1 MAEVKLDQKVFLG
14 GYELSTRHTQVA
26 ESAEIEELDA
36 TTFGSDTK
44 IAEPGLKGYGL
55 SGEGL
60 WAGGDH
66 EIDDVLFDQQRV
78 RDLPVTI
85 AVLDGEVGSP
95 VRSVLAMIG
104 SYEFSGGHG
113 ELMTVSYEL
122 GAMDAPVHGRIL
134 HNAEATG
141 AVTGEPVELG
151 AVGTGQKVHGVLHVF
166 AGDSALTVK
175 IQSAD
180 RRGVHHA
187 REPDRLRRRR
197 HRHLACLPVGH
208 ARRRARFA
216 HLVAGHV
223 HQPQSPPFR
232 GDRSHPMRKN

>member
-1 MAEVKLDQKVFLG
+1 MPDVKLYQKVFLA
-14 GYELSTRHTQVA
+14 GYDLSTRHTQIA

-36 TTFGSDTK
+36 TTFGSHTK

-85 AVLDGEVGSP
+85 AMLGGDVGSP
-95 VRSVLAMIG
+95 ARSVLAMIG

-141 AVTGEPVELG
+141 VVTGEPVELG
-151 AVGTGQKVHGVLHVF
+151 AVGTGQKIYGVLHVF

-175 IQSAD
+175 IQSATD
-180 RRGVHHA
+180 EA
-187 REPDRLRRRR
+187 FTT
-197 HRHLACLPVGH
+197 PVSRIAFAAVATGIS
-208 ARRRARFA
+208 RAYQWATPVVAPASHTWWRATSANRKTRRFA
-216 HLVAGHV
+216 VIAAI
-223 HQPQSPPFR
+223 R
-232 GDRSHPMRKN
+232 

>member
-1 MAEVKLDQKVFLG
+1 MAQVKLDQKVFLG

-66 EIDDVLFDQQRV
+66 EIDDVLFDQQRA

-85 AVLDGEVGSP
+85 AGLDGEVGSP
-95 VRSVLAMIG
+95 VRSMLAMIG

-113 ELMTVSYEL
+113 ELMTVSYAL

-141 AVTGEPVELG
+141 PVTGTAVELG
-151 AVGTGQKVHGVLHVF
+151 SVGSDQKVYGVLHVF

-175 IQSAD
+175 IQSATDEAFTTPVD
-180 RRGVHHA
+180 RITFNAVAAGTPRA
-187 REPDRLRRRR
+187 YQW
-197 HRHLACLPVGH
+197 ATPVTAPVAH
-208 ARRRARFA
+208 TWWRVSATNAQTRRFA
-216 HLVAGHV
+216 VIAAI
-223 HQPQSPPFR
+223 R
-232 GDRSHPMRKN
+232 

>member
-1 MAEVKLDQKVFLG
+1 MPEVKLYQKVFLG

-44 IAEPGLKGYGL
+44 ISEPGLKGYGL

-141 AVTGEPVELG
+141 FVKGDAIELG
-151 AVGTGQKVHGVLHVF
+151 AVESGQKVYGVLHVF
-166 AGDSALTVK
+166 SGTGALTVK
-175 IQSAD
+175 IQSATD
-180 RRGVHHA
+180 EA
-187 REPDRLRRRR
+187 FTT
-197 HRHLACLPVGH
+197 PVSRIAFAAVATGIS
-208 ARRRARFA
+208 RAYQWATPVVAPASHTWWRATSANRKTRRFA
-216 HLVAGHV
+216 VIAAI
-223 HQPQSPPFR
+223 R
-232 GDRSHPMRKN
+232 